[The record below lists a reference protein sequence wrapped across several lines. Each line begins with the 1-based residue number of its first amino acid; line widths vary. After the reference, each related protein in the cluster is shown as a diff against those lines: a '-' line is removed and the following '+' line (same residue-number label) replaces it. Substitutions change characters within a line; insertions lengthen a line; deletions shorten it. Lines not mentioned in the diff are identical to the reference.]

1 MKTILEY
8 FSKEKISSMSIDEY
22 LSENLVLESWN
33 AERKNY
39 KEELQKILDT
49 YEKKKNA
56 KPRKSRFGYSLKS
69 TNPSEVLAKYP
80 MQILVDKAGYKPK
93 EITATVYSY
102 TKTKGSQEKEKTYFS
117 KIHYG
122 QFIADELEKGNLNL
136 EDMIKWWQEYDEE
149 IAKNNWHDPKYI
161 VKQIDVTRLWN
172 PYYPKDDSMVT
183 ALLNEPARISR
194 YAKPKRAT
202 TSEME
207 DFKAFLSD
215 PANQDTL
222 KAALKSIKG
231 TIMKARPTFA
241 TGVENHVKDIIENC
255 EYSDGDLKELMEK
268 EYKSSH
274 KRYYEGPN
282 DRDCEASAVIGLI
295 LKALNEMYGFE
306 VWSSI
311 AETGDEYSSWKEYE
325 TKINIKGSVDDKT
338 LEGFLDDADH
348 LKFKIEK
355 LGASEKK
362 RSSGVYSSSFS
373 TYYDYDFDV
382 ICEKNGEEV
391 YHSKFKN
398 ITIGSYFYS
407 GGWN

>member
-1 MKTILEY
+1 MKKLTQCFEQL
-8 FSKEKISSMSIDEY
+8 SINDY
-22 LSENLVLESWN
+22 LSYNLIKESWN

-39 KEELQKILDT
+39 KEELQKILDS

-56 KPRKSRFGYSLKS
+56 KPKKSRFGYSLKS
-69 TNPSEVLAKYP
+69 ANPSEVLAKYP
-80 MQILVDKAGYKPK
+80 MQILIDKAGYKPK
-93 EITATVYSY
+93 EITKTVYSY
-102 TKTKGSQEKEKTYFS
+102 TKTKGSQEKTYFS
-117 KIHYG
+117 KMHYG
-122 QFIADELEKGNLNL
+122 QFIADELESGNLNP

-149 IAKNNWHDPKYI
+149 VAKNNWHDPKYI

-172 PYYPKDDSMVT
+172 PYYPKDDSVVT

-255 EYSDGDLKELMEK
+255 DYSDGDLKELMEK
-268 EYKSSH
+268 EYQSSH

-311 AETGDEYSSWKEYE
+311 QETGDEYSSWKEYE

-338 LEGFLDDADH
+338 LEGFLDDADN

-362 RSSGVYSSSFS
+362 KSSGVYSSSFS
-373 TYYDYDFDV
+373 NYYDYDFDV

>member
-1 MKTILEY
+1 MKTIP
-8 FSKEKISSMSIDEY
+8 EY

-33 AERKNY
+33 AERKDY
-39 KEELQKILDT
+39 AKELQDILNKYD
-49 YEKKKNA
+49 KKKNA
-56 KPRKSRFGYSLKS
+56 PPKKSRYGGPRTSR
-69 TNPSEVLAKYP
+69 TEPEEVLAKYP
-80 MQILVDKAGYKPK
+80 VQILIDKAGFEPK
-93 EITATVYSY
+93 TIAKWTIGG
-102 TKTKGSQEKEKTYFS
+102 KKETLNKY
-117 KIHYG
+117 HYG
-122 QFIADELEKGNLNL
+122 KFIADKLESGEITK
-136 EDMIKWWQEYDEE
+136 EDLVKWWQEYDEQV
-149 IAKNNWHDPKYI
+149 AKNNWHDPKFI

-183 ALLNEPARISR
+183 ALLNEPAKISR
-194 YAKPKRAT
+194 YAKPQRAT

-222 KAALKSIKG
+222 KAALKSIKS

-241 TGVENHVKDIIENC
+241 TGVEKHVKDIIENC
-255 EYSDGDLKELMEK
+255 DYSDGDLRDLMEK
-268 EYKSSH
+268 EYQSNH
-274 KRYYEGPN
+274 QRYYEGPN
-282 DRDCEASAVIGLI
+282 DRNCEASAVIGLI

-306 VWSSI
+306 IWSSI
-311 AETGDEYSSWKEYE
+311 QETGDEYSSWKEYE
-325 TKINIKGSVDDKT
+325 TKISIKGSVDDKT

-355 LGASEKK
+355 LGVSEKK

-373 TYYDYDFDV
+373 SYYDYDFDV

>member
-1 MKTILEY
+1 
-8 FSKEKISSMSIDEY
+8 MSIDEY

-39 KEELQKILDT
+39 KEELQKILDS

-69 TNPSEVLAKYP
+69 ANPVEVLAKYP
-80 MQILVDKAGYKPK
+80 MQILIDKAGYEPK
-93 EITATVYSY
+93 EITKTVYSY
-102 TKTKGSQEKEKTYFS
+102 TKTKEPQEKEKTYFS

-122 QFIADELEKGNLNL
+122 EFIADELENGNLNP

-172 PYYPKDDSMVT
+172 PYYPKDDSVVT

-215 PANQDTL
+215 PANQDSL

-241 TGVENHVKDIIENC
+241 TGVENHVKNIIENC
-255 EYSDGDLKELMEK
+255 DYSDGDIKDLMEK

-274 KRYYEGPN
+274 QRYYEGEN
-282 DRDCEASAVIGLI
+282 ERDCEASAVIGLI

-306 VWSSI
+306 IWSSI
-311 AETGDEYSSWKEYE
+311 NEIGEEDRSWKEYE

-362 RSSGVYSSSFS
+362 RSSDVYSSSFS
-373 TYYDYDFDV
+373 SYYDYDFDV
-382 ICEKNGEEV
+382 ICEKDGKEV

>member
-39 KEELQKILDT
+39 KEELQKILDS

-69 TNPSEVLAKYP
+69 ANPVEVLAKYP
-80 MQILVDKAGYKPK
+80 MQILIDKAGYEPK
-93 EITATVYSY
+93 EITKTVYSY
-102 TKTKGSQEKEKTYFS
+102 TKTKEPQEKEKTYFS

-122 QFIADELEKGNLNL
+122 EFIADELENGNLNP

-172 PYYPKDDSMVT
+172 PYYPKDDSVVT

-215 PANQDTL
+215 PANQDSL

-241 TGVENHVKDIIENC
+241 TGVENHVKNIIENC
-255 EYSDGDLKELMEK
+255 DYSDGDIKDLMEK

-274 KRYYEGPN
+274 QRYYEGEN
-282 DRDCEASAVIGLI
+282 ERDCEASAVIGLI

-306 VWSSI
+306 IWSSI
-311 AETGDEYSSWKEYE
+311 NEIGEEDRSWKEYE

-362 RSSGVYSSSFS
+362 RSSDVYSSSFS
-373 TYYDYDFDV
+373 SYYDYDFDV
-382 ICEKNGEEV
+382 ICEKDGKEV

>member
-1 MKTILEY
+1 MKNITEY
-8 FSKEKISSMSIDEY
+8 SIQASSIDNY
-22 LSENLVLESWN
+22 LLDNLVVESWN
-33 AERKNY
+33 AERKDY
-39 KEELQKILDT
+39 AKELQDILDK
-49 YEKKKNA
+49 YEKRKNA
-56 KPRKSRFGYSLKS
+56 KPKKSRFGYPLKS
-69 TNPSEVLAKYP
+69 AIPSEVFIKYP
-80 MQILVDKAGYKPK
+80 MQILIDKAGYTPK
-93 EITATVYSY
+93 EITQTTYSY
-102 TKTKGSQEKEKTYFS
+102 SEKTHTTHEKQKQVFS

-122 QFIADELEKGNLNL
+122 QFIADELEKGNLNI

-149 IAKNNWHDPKYI
+149 VAKNNWHDPKYI

-172 PYYPKDDSMVT
+172 PYYPKDDSVVT

-241 TGVENHVKDIIENC
+241 TGVENHVKEIIENC
-255 EYSDGDLKELMEK
+255 DYSDGDLKELMEK
-268 EYKSSH
+268 EYQSSH

-311 AETGDEYSSWKEYE
+311 QEIGEEDRSWKEYE

-373 TYYDYDFDV
+373 NYYDYDFDV